1 MTDTAFT
8 FTVVIPTH
16 NRSDALAETLPALA
30 RQDFDGA
37 WEAVVVNNRCTDDTD
52 EVVGRQSFPVPL
64 ALVHEGVPGAAAAR
78 NAGAEVARGRYLV
91 FIDNDILVEP
101 DFLRRHLAALEAN
114 PGCWVGGQVV
124 NLPEQEATPFGRF
137 RKALNPFVPPEAGLS
152 ENEGITGQNLS
163 LPRADFERLGGFDES
178 FFTASGEDRELA
190 MRARESGVRILF
202 DPSNVVLHN
211 DWAGSTIRDY
221 CLRQR
226 LYTLTEPLFWGKYGE
241 DYPRIQ
247 LVRENLPPDLKRDGL
262 KLAAWK
268 RVKGLLGS
276 RGGQAAVLGACAVAE
291 RALPWR
297 PLLWRLYRMAI
308 AGAIYRGFRDG
319 MKKAGAAAGGAGGGA
334 AKEYAD

>member
-1 MTDTAFT
+1 MTEPAFT

-16 NRSDALAETLPALA
+16 NRSDALAETLPRLA
-30 RQDFDGA
+30 RQDFDGP

-52 EVVGRQSFPVPL
+52 EVVRRQNFPVPL
-64 ALVHEGVPGAAAAR
+64 TLVHESVPGPAAAR
-78 NAGAEVARGRYLV
+78 NAGAAAARGRYLL
-91 FIDNDILVEP
+91 FMDNDVLVEP
-101 DFLRRHLAALEAN
+101 DFLRRHLATLEGN
-114 PGCWVGGQVV
+114 PGCWLGGQVV

-137 RKALNPFVPPEAGLS
+137 RKSLNPFVPPDAGLS

-190 MRARESGVRILF
+190 MRARQSGIRILF
-202 DPSNVVLHN
+202 DPSIVVLHN

-226 LYTLTEPLFWGKYGE
+226 LYTLTEPLFWGKYGD
-241 DYPRIQ
+241 DYPRIR
-247 LVRENLPPDLKRDGL
+247 LVRENLPPDVRRDGL

-268 RVKGLLGS
+268 RFKGALGS
-276 RGGQAAVLGACAVAE
+276 RAGQAAVLGACSVAE
-291 RALPWR
+291 RALPWT

-308 AGAIYRGFRDG
+308 AGAIYRGFQDG
-319 MKKAGAAAGGAGGGA
+319 MKKGSGAPGGGSVGTTN
-334 AKEYAD
+334 EYAD